1 MASLPR
7 LDSSGSWWL
16 DIAGHSSAAVSPRYT
31 PSCTHC
37 HTVRSATHVCYE
49 NSALGARGPRG
60 LDDYSLQATP
70 GGSLLI
76 ATKKKK
82 AKKRERR
89 VIEAL
94 TRRRG
99 SDETCNCSSGLLWTN
114 WQVSQAWTRTSSER
128 EVRKCRSCGQ
138 EGSHTVQPGQS
149 GDHKLADCHHLTQLS
164 QIMSPPLDRKAQ
176 THLTQKGFCWV
187 AVYRWSRPCPV
198 ECFD

>member
-1 MASLPR
+1 MVGYSRSLQC
-7 LDSSGSWWL
+7 SSVTPVYTFS
-16 DIAGHSSAAVSPRYT
+16 HT
-31 PSCTHC
+31 PSHRTQHNPC
-37 HTVRSATHVCYE
+37 VCYI

-76 ATKKKK
+76 AKKKKK
-82 AKKRERR
+82 AKRRERR

-164 QIMSPPLDRKAQ
+164 QMVSTPLDRKVQ
-176 THLTQKGFCWV
+176 THLIQKGCCWV
-187 AVYRWSRPCPV
+187 AAYRWSRPCPV